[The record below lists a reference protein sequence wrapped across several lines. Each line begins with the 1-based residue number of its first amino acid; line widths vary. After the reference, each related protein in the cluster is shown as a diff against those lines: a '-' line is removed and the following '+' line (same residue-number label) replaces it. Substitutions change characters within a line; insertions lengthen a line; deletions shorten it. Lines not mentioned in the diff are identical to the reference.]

1 MSIFLS
7 DASFFFNFFS
17 VSAAAMI
24 PPRAAVRFYSCNT
37 LRARF
42 YLVAMNHTISA
53 LVENKFGVLAR
64 VAGMFS
70 GRGFNIETLNVGPL
84 VGGKYSRITVT
95 VKEGRNSVEQC
106 VKQLEKFVNVIEVKD
121 FSQVDAFVAREL
133 VMVKVKADSKTR
145 PEIVQVADLFRAKVI
160 DVDPTSLIIECTGNA
175 NKIKGFMGMI
185 KPFGIIDMARTG
197 SVALERGVATED

>member
-1 MSIFLS
+1 
-7 DASFFFNFFS
+7 
-17 VSAAAMI
+17 
-24 PPRAAVRFYSCNT
+24 
-37 LRARF
+37 
-42 YLVAMNHTISA
+42 MNHTISA

-70 GRGFNIETLNVGPL
+70 GRGFNIETLNVGPV

-106 VKQLEKFVNVIEVKD
+106 VKQLNKLINVIEVND
-121 FSQVDAFVAREL
+121 FSKVDAFVAREL
-133 VMVKVKADSKTR
+133 VMVKVKATSKTR

-175 NKIKGFMGMI
+175 NKIKGFMAMI
-185 KPFGIIDMARTG
+185 EPFGIIDMARTG
-197 SVALERGVATED
+197 SVALERGSLSEEE

>member
-1 MSIFLS
+1 
-7 DASFFFNFFS
+7 
-17 VSAAAMI
+17 
-24 PPRAAVRFYSCNT
+24 
-37 LRARF
+37 
-42 YLVAMNHTISA
+42 MNHTISA

-106 VKQLEKFVNVIEVKD
+106 VKQLDKFVNVIDVKD
-121 FSQVDAFVAREL
+121 FSHVDAFVAREL
-133 VMVKVKADSKTR
+133 VLVKVKADSKTR

-160 DVDPTSLIIECTGNA
+160 DVDATSLIIECTGNA

-197 SVALERGVATED
+197 SVALERGVVAED

>member
-1 MSIFLS
+1 
-7 DASFFFNFFS
+7 
-17 VSAAAMI
+17 
-24 PPRAAVRFYSCNT
+24 
-37 LRARF
+37 
-42 YLVAMNHTISA
+42 MNHTISA

-70 GRGFNIETLNVGPL
+70 GRGFNIETLNVGPV

-106 VKQLEKFVNVIEVKD
+106 VKQLNKLINVIEVSD
-121 FSQVDAFVAREL
+121 FSKVDSFVAREL
-133 VMVKVKADSKTR
+133 VMVKVKATSKTR

-175 NKIKGFMGMI
+175 NKIKGFMAMVE
-185 KPFGIIDMARTG
+185 PFGIIDMARTG
-197 SVALERGVATED
+197 SVALERGSLSEEE

>member
-1 MSIFLS
+1 
-7 DASFFFNFFS
+7 
-17 VSAAAMI
+17 
-24 PPRAAVRFYSCNT
+24 
-37 LRARF
+37 
-42 YLVAMNHTISA
+42 
-53 LVENKFGVLAR
+53 
-64 VAGMFS
+64 MFS

-106 VKQLEKFVNVIEVKD
+106 VKQLEKFVNVIDVKD

>member
-1 MSIFLS
+1 
-7 DASFFFNFFS
+7 
-17 VSAAAMI
+17 
-24 PPRAAVRFYSCNT
+24 
-37 LRARF
+37 
-42 YLVAMNHTISA
+42 
-53 LVENKFGVLAR
+53 
-64 VAGMFS
+64 MFS

-106 VKQLEKFVNVIEVKD
+106 VKQLEKFVNVIDVKD

-133 VMVKVKADSKTR
+133 VMVKVNADSKTR

>member
-1 MSIFLS
+1 
-7 DASFFFNFFS
+7 
-17 VSAAAMI
+17 
-24 PPRAAVRFYSCNT
+24 
-37 LRARF
+37 
-42 YLVAMNHTISA
+42 MNHTISA

-70 GRGFNIETLNVGPL
+70 GRGFNIETLNVGPV

-106 VKQLEKFVNVIEVKD
+106 VKQLNKLINVIEVSD
-121 FSQVDAFVAREL
+121 FSKVDAFVAREL
-133 VMVKVKADSKTR
+133 VMVKVKATSKTR

-175 NKIKGFMGMI
+175 NKIKGFMAMI
-185 KPFGIIDMARTG
+185 EPFGIIDMARTG
-197 SVALERGVATED
+197 SVALERGSLSEEE

>member
-1 MSIFLS
+1 
-7 DASFFFNFFS
+7 
-17 VSAAAMI
+17 
-24 PPRAAVRFYSCNT
+24 
-37 LRARF
+37 
-42 YLVAMNHTISA
+42 MNHTISA

-106 VKQLEKFVNVIEVKD
+106 VKQLNKFVNVIEVKD
-121 FSQVDAFVAREL
+121 FSQVDSFVAREL

-160 DVDPTSLIIECTGNA
+160 DVDPTSLIIECT
-175 NKIKGFMGMI
+175 
-185 KPFGIIDMARTG
+185 
-197 SVALERGVATED
+197 ATPTR

>member
-1 MSIFLS
+1 
-7 DASFFFNFFS
+7 
-17 VSAAAMI
+17 
-24 PPRAAVRFYSCNT
+24 
-37 LRARF
+37 
-42 YLVAMNHTISA
+42 
-53 LVENKFGVLAR
+53 
-64 VAGMFS
+64 MFS

-95 VKEGRNSVEQC
+95 VKEGRYSVEQC
-106 VKQLEKFVNVIEVKD
+106 VKQLEKFVNVIDVKY

>member
-1 MSIFLS
+1 
-7 DASFFFNFFS
+7 
-17 VSAAAMI
+17 
-24 PPRAAVRFYSCNT
+24 
-37 LRARF
+37 
-42 YLVAMNHTISA
+42 MNHTISA

-106 VKQLEKFVNVIEVKD
+106 VKQLEKFVNVIDVKD

>member
-1 MSIFLS
+1 
-7 DASFFFNFFS
+7 
-17 VSAAAMI
+17 
-24 PPRAAVRFYSCNT
+24 
-37 LRARF
+37 
-42 YLVAMNHTISA
+42 MNHTISA

-106 VKQLEKFVNVIEVKD
+106 VKQLEKFVNVIDVKD

-175 NKIKGFMGMI
+175 KKIKGFMGMI